1 MEQRTED
8 YIHGVIKEKQK
19 QKEKEK
25 RCMVRC
31 VCYSV
36 LELVGFII
44 IIILLLKQWMSDEN
58 IHLLTRFT
66 RQR

>member
-25 RCMVRC
+25 RCKVHGALCMLQRVRTC
-31 VCYSV
+31 RIYYYYY
-36 LELVGFII
+36 FII
-44 IIILLLKQWMSDEN
+44 KTVDE
-58 IHLLTRFT
+58 
-66 RQR
+66 